1 MNMHLKI
8 QAYIHK
14 IHAYMYN
21 CTYVWYIC
29 VYIKAFTNK
38 CLYKHGPRLK
48 HHNMIT
54 EITRVRHSQTE
65 MVHLRNAD
73 QSTNAIKD

>member
-21 CTYVWYIC
+21 CTYVWHIC

-38 CLYKHGPRLK
+38 CFYKYGPRLK

-54 EITRVRHSQTE
+54 EITRVRHKLFTN
-65 MVHLRNAD
+65 RNGAFE
-73 QSTNAIKD
+73 KCRPEH